1 MRRQLLRK
9 LSRLKLPGNPLDDL
23 LEQLGGPDRVSEMT
37 GRKGRLVRNGAG
49 SLVYEKRTHGLRDGK
64 DQQVAMDRVN
74 LTERAAFLEGR
85 KLVAIISEAASCGIS
100 L

>member
-1 MRRQLLRK
+1 M
-9 LSRLKLPGNPLDDL
+9 
-23 LEQLGGPDRVSEMT
+23 SELT

-49 SLVYEKRTHGLRDGK
+49 SPVYEKRTHGLRDGK

-85 KLVAIISEAASCGIS
+85 KQSRLIGSEPDILTRVWVPNSPQALGC
-100 L
+100 